1 MRKHLFSVFY
11 GLILAAFTVY
21 VVLDTFVLVRVYQVA
36 DPAGSQNIST
46 NDDTT
51 ANDSVVDY
59 NSEVEDS
66 IVVGKYSNDD
76 DNTAEESTEDDNRS
90 SGQTNRNSRDSRD
103 SRNSRDSSSGLS
115 SEETQEEE
123 STATVTDHSYQDE
136 NISITITEYR
146 KHDSTIY
153 VADVQIN
160 SPALLKTA
168 FARGAYGRNVTA
180 KTSDTAEDV
189 GAILAINGDYYGS
202 RERGYVVR
210 NGVTYR
216 TSSNGYEALAI
227 MEDGSLYIAEEGK
240 VSVEKLVEMGAV
252 QVLSFGPGLIV
263 DGQITVTADDEVGK
277 AKEDNP
283 RTAIGIIE
291 EGHYLF
297 VVSDGRTDESEG
309 LSLLELAQFMQDLG
323 ATTAYN
329 LDGGGSS
336 TMVFMGEIINNPTSS
351 GRRTSERSVSDIV
364 YIGY

>member
-1 MRKHLFSVFY
+1 M
-11 GLILAAFTVY
+11 
-21 VVLDTFVLVRVYQVA
+21 
-36 DPAGSQNIST
+36 
-46 NDDTT
+46 
-51 ANDSVVDY
+51 
-59 NSEVEDS
+59 
-66 IVVGKYSNDD
+66 
-76 DNTAEESTEDDNRS
+76 
-90 SGQTNRNSRDSRD
+90 
-103 SRNSRDSSSGLS
+103 
-115 SEETQEEE
+115 
-123 STATVTDHSYQDE
+123 TDHSYQDE

-168 FARGAYGRNVTA
+168 LARGAYGRNVTA
-180 KTSDTAEDV
+180 KTSETAEDV

-351 GRRTSERSVSDIV
+351 GRRTKERSVSDIV